1 MSKEVSQQ
9 VLDYYRLRNTYSFSV
24 ESTCGDLGNGIN
36 DDPGN
41 FDVLIP
47 PFPFPDHNR
56 SQRAIF
62 TLKEFWVINQGNL
75 DAERVSADGDF
86 DPSGFV
92 VQVNGLGMN
101 NGYGQSINCKLRSAP
116 VFTVI
121 NKYATIVR
129 TTLGADALLQR
140 NAGGEY
146 YGGSRLCSNPVGSMI
161 NVNVR
166 SLDTDAQIGGTGASD
181 FRSLM
186 VFTIELLDS
195 DTSTN

>member
-121 NKYATIVR
+121 NK
-129 TTLGADALLQR
+129 
-140 NAGGEY
+140 
-146 YGGSRLCSNPVGSMI
+146 
-161 NVNVR
+161 NVR